1 MMTIQLETF
10 MKRVI
15 TVASLVLSALAIGA
29 IAHAQDNTRN
39 WELGNVVQVTDVHI
53 KDGMFNAYIN
63 DLNNIWRKFNEKQI
77 EDGDVISYSMYSST
91 AQRDGEPDLILVVT
105 YKNWAAFDRSIEYFE
120 EISAEVFGSMEE
132 GRTANINRGELR
144 TIGSTVN
151 LQEIKFKD

>member
-1 MMTIQLETF
+1 

-15 TVASLVLSALAIGA
+15 TIAGLVLSALAIGSV
-29 IAHAQDNTRN
+29 AHAQDNTRN
-39 WELGNVVQVTDVHI
+39 WELGYVVQVTNVHI

-77 EDGDVISYSMYSST
+77 EDGDIISYSMYSST

-105 YKNWAAFDRSIEYFE
+105 YKNWATFDRSIEYFE
-120 EISAEVFGSMEE
+120 EISEEVFGSMEE

-144 TIGSTVN
+144 TIGSTIN